1 MLHNGRKIHMK
12 ILRMITATLLTVAL
26 SGCSWLS
33 SFFIINNTN
42 NEIIITYELL
52 PTDKND
58 TELALKDTIE
68 FYKLVKDTKG
78 NINQNKTFRSPING
92 SYAKTYT
99 TEKQIIS
106 LTLLPQTAMTCG
118 QGSLY
123 NFSYDNSKKRH
134 EIFSNVIQMKIYRMD
149 LKDTIV
155 LQQSTLADLS
165 KPFNQTNIA
174 LIFD

>member
-1 MLHNGRKIHMK
+1 MK
-12 ILRMITATLLTVAL
+12 TLRIIIATLLVLVL
-26 SGCSWLS
+26 SSCSWLS

-42 NEIIITYELL
+42 SNITITYELL

-58 TELALKDTIE
+58 TELALQDTIE

-78 NINQNKTFRSPING
+78 NINANKTFSSLISG
-92 SYAKTYT
+92 SYTKTHT
-99 TEKQIIS
+99 TEKQILS

-118 QGSLY
+118 QGNLY
-123 NFSYDNSKKRH
+123 NFSYDNDQKRH

-155 LQQSTLADLS
+155 LHQSTLADLS